1 MNELTLLPPQISY
14 GDDIEVQL
22 FGLEQL
28 VALEQTNSI
37 LQAMHKVAK
46 LPSPVSLRDIC
57 DQVRLNCKFAT
68 RFVSSA
74 FYHYHANSS
83 LPSQLENDFE
93 NKGLLQALTEAS
105 FDGTLAQPRKYELA
119 GAISRLRLSNLV
131 TAGTDNTN
139 KKVKY

>member
-1 MNELTLLPPQISY
+1 
-14 GDDIEVQL
+14 
-22 FGLEQL
+22 
-28 VALEQTNSI
+28 
-37 LQAMHKVAK
+37 MHKLAK
-46 LPSPVSLRDIC
+46 FPSPVSLRDIC
-57 DQVRLNCKFAT
+57 DQVRLNCKFARDLCHQHFT
-68 RFVSSA
+68 
-74 FYHYHANSS
+74 YHYHANSS